1 MSVELIKKN
10 FHMLHRKSEAV
21 NQVTFDEDYNVPDAK
36 PDVGRMIQKKG
47 EVIIDEVAVSEGQAN
62 IRGNL
67 KFYLLYVS
75 DGDGSRVFSLW
86 GELPIDEILHLQGLE
101 SGDKICLKWEIED
114 LSLHVIN
121 SRKLNVKAL
130 ISFEAAVDELA
141 QIQIPTDVKEGEG
154 VSKKT
159 KNIRVLGLGVH
170 KKDTMRLKKEIA
182 LASNK
187 PNIHEILWNDIEVR
201 GLDIR
206 AGQDSV
212 IVKGELFVF
221 ALYSADDAND
231 PLQWVEQA
239 IPFTQDLGCPDCTQE
254 MIPNIEASLQH
265 TGAEV
270 KPDVDGEERIL
281 QIEAVLELEMKIY
294 REGEYTLLQD
304 VYTPQIQCIP
314 LRKKEV
320 LESLL
325 VKNYSKC
332 RITERAALQETQGK
346 ILQICHSD
354 GTVKLDETRAVED
367 GIQVE
372 GVIHIRI
379 LYIVSDDDMPF
390 YAMETAVPFSHV
402 VEARGI
408 DASCRYYL
416 RADLE
421 QLSTTMAD
429 SNDIEIKVVLNL
441 NALVLNCMEENI
453 ITAVEEKEVD
463 REKKNRMPGIICY
476 QVQEGDSLWEIA
488 RNFFTTMEE
497 IRELNQLEGEELTP
511 QSSLILVKRVED

>member
-1 MSVELIKKN
+1 MELIKKN
-10 FHMLHRKSEAV
+10 LHMLRQKSEAV

-47 EVIIDEVAVSEGQAN
+47 EIQIEEVVVSDGQAN

-75 DGDGSRVFSLW
+75 DSEKKRIYSLS
-86 GELPIDEILHLQGLE
+86 GELPIDETLHLQGIE

-130 ISFEAAVDELA
+130 VMFKASVDELA
-141 QIQIPTDVKEGEG
+141 QIGLPTELKEPQDVSVKEKG
-154 VSKKT
+154 
-159 KNIRVLGLGVH
+159 IQVLGLGVH

-206 AGQDSV
+206 AGQDQV
-212 IVKGELFVF
+212 FVKGELFVF
-221 ALYSADDAND
+221 ALYGGDDDND

-239 IPFTQDLGCPDCTQE
+239 VPFSKEVECSGCRED
-254 MIPNIEASLQH
+254 MIPNIEISMQQTDAQ
-265 TGAEV
+265 V

-281 QIEAVLELEMKIY
+281 QVEAVLELEIKIY
-294 REGEYTLLQD
+294 KEEEHTLLQD
-304 VYTPQIQCIP
+304 VYTPHIDCVPKRIE
-314 LRKKEV
+314 EV

-332 RITERAALQETQGK
+332 RVSDRVAAASTQGK

-354 GTVKLDETRAVED
+354 GIIRLDEMKIVED
-367 GIQVE
+367 GIQVD
-372 GVIHIRI
+372 GVIQVRI

-390 YAMETAVPFSHV
+390 YSMESVLPFSHV
-402 VEARGI
+402 VEARNI
-408 DASCRYYL
+408 NENCIYYL
-416 RADLE
+416 RTDLE
-421 QLSTTMAD
+421 QLSTSMAD
-429 SNDIEIKVVLNL
+429 SNEIEIKVVLNL
-441 NALVLNCMEENI
+441 NALVLSCQKESLITDIEEREI
-453 ITAVEEKEVD
+453 D
-463 REKKNRMPGIICY
+463 RTKRNNMPGITCY
-476 QVQEGDSLWEIA
+476 LVQSGDTLWDIA
-488 RNFFTTMEE
+488 KNFFTTIDE
-497 IRELNQLEGEELTP
+497 IKSLNQLETDEIMP
-511 QSSLILVKRVED
+511 QDTLILVKKVED

>member
-1 MSVELIKKN
+1 MELIKKN

-47 EVIIDEVAVSEGQAN
+47 EIVIDEVAVSEGQAN
-62 IRGNL
+62 IRGSL

-75 DGDGSRVFSLW
+75 DGEASRVYSLC
-86 GELPIDEILHLQGLE
+86 GELVIDEILHLQGLE

-141 QIQIPTDVKEGEG
+141 QVQIPTDVKEGE
-154 VSKKT
+154 SISRKT
-159 KNIRVLGLGVH
+159 KDIRVLGLGVH
-170 KKDTMRLKKEIA
+170 KKDTMRLKKEIT

-206 AGQDSV
+206 AGQDNV
-212 IVKGELFVF
+212 VVKGELFVF
-221 ALYSADDAND
+221 ALYSADDDSD

-239 IPFTQDLGCPDCTQE
+239 IPFTQEVECPGCTQE
-254 MIPNIEASLQH
+254 MIPNIEASLQQSA
-265 TGAEV
+265 AEV

-281 QIEAVLELEMKIY
+281 QTEAVLELEMKIY
-294 REGEYTLLQD
+294 REWEYTLLQD
-304 VYTPQIQCIP
+304 VYTPHIQCIP
-314 LRKKEV
+314 ERREEV

-332 RITERAALQETQGK
+332 RIAERVSLQDTQGK

-354 GTVKLDETRAVED
+354 GSVKLDETETVED
-367 GIQVE
+367 GIKVE
-372 GVIHIRI
+372 GVIHVRI
-379 LYIVSDDDMPF
+379 LYIISDDDMPF
-390 YAMETAVPFSHV
+390 YSMETAVPFSHV

-408 DASCRYYL
+408 DNSCRYYL

-421 QLSTTMAD
+421 QLSTSMAD

-441 NALVLNCMEENI
+441 NALVLNCMKENI
-453 ITAVEEKEVD
+453 ITAVKEEEVD
-463 REKKNRMPGIICY
+463 REKQSRMPGIICY
-476 QVQEGDSLWEIA
+476 RVQEGDSLWDIA
-488 RNFFTTMEE
+488 RNYYTTMEE
-497 IRELNQLEGEELTP
+497 IQSLNQLDSEELLP
-511 QSSLILVKRVED
+511 GSSLILVKRVEE